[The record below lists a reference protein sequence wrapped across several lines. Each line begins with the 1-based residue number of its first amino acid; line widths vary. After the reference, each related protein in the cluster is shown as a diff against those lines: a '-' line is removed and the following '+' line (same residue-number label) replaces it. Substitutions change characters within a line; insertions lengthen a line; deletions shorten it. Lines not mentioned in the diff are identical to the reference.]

1 MADAIDNQIERFAP
15 GFKDRIIRKVTT
27 DAKQEERNN
36 PNMRGGV
43 IDGGFHD
50 PLRYMLNLAAGL
62 GPYRLPRP
70 RTYLCSSFTPP
81 GPGVHGNVWLPGS
94 TTSPP
99 EQLLTNS
106 GTQNLSEMAN

>member
-1 MADAIDNQIERFAP
+1 M
-15 GFKDRIIRKVTT
+15 DRIIKKVTT

-36 PNMRGGV
+36 PNMCGGV

-81 GPGVHGNVWLPGS
+81 GPGVHGMCGYLAARRALRS
-94 TTSPP
+94 SF
-99 EQLLTNS
+99 
-106 GTQNLSEMAN
+106 